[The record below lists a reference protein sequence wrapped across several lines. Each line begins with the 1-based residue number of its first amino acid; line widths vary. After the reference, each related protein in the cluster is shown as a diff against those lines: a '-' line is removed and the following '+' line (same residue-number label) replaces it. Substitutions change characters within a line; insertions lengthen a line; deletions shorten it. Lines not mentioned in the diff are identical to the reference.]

1 MNESGIL
8 QEDNSYPQKRDFCNS
23 LTSHPHTMPSEHGQD
38 ISIHPVRSPQP
49 HPWML
54 TDPVMEKYLFTKL
67 LDTSLFL
74 GRKDLK
80 NMNKLWWV
88 MANMSRQTSTNVEEM
103 C

>member
-49 HPWML
+49 HP
-54 TDPVMEKYLFTKL
+54 
-67 LDTSLFL
+67 
-74 GRKDLK
+74 
-80 NMNKLWWV
+80 
-88 MANMSRQTSTNVEEM
+88 
-103 C
+103 